1 MDGETA
7 IVRRN
12 RQNSLKSTGPKTKA
26 GKAIAKRNHLRHGLR
41 ANPASL
47 DGEDGR
53 QFNALLRQL
62 VEEVRPR
69 GAIEQGLVH
78 RIAVLLWRL
87 QRATRVD
94 CAVSSLGV
102 RDVAPLRE
110 EAQDWMERVNACWH
124 VEFVQVLDP
133 ALLRQRRAEGRLG
146 PEQIWVRCVRYGIR
160 GLDRLRA
167 DMKRSGAGV
176 TAMMAMLDDL
186 VDQLIRWPQV
196 FRDDSREKLAW
207 LLSAPAAAFWIVEP
221 GDALPG
227 EEGRGSPILS
237 LIPSIEEQR
246 KPGEELPRQLD
257 CLIRSRRET
266 LRQQRNL

>member
-12 RQNSLKSTGPKTKA
+12 RQNCLKSTGPKTKA
-26 GKAIAKRNHLRHGLR
+26 GKAIAKTNRLRHGLR
-41 ANPASL
+41 ANPASF

-53 QFNALLRQL
+53 QFSALLRRLIQ
-62 VEEVRPR
+62 EIRPR
-69 GAIEQGLVH
+69 DALEQGLVH

-87 QRATRVD
+87 QRAARVD
-94 CAVSSLGV
+94 CAVSSLSV

-110 EAQDWMERVNACWH
+110 QAQDWIERVNTCWH
-124 VEFVQVLDP
+124 VEFVQVLDS
-133 ALLRQRRAEGRLG
+133 ALLRQRRAEGLLG
-146 PEQIWVRCVRYGIR
+146 PAQMWVRCVRYGIR

-186 VDQLIRWPQV
+186 VDELIRWPQV

-207 LLSAPAAAFWIVEP
+207 LLGAPAASFWIVEP

-227 EEGRGSPILS
+227 EEGRGWPILS
-237 LIPSIEEQR
+237 LIPNIEDQR
-246 KPGEELPRQLD
+246 KSGEALSRELQ
-257 CLIRSRRET
+257 
-266 LRQQRNL
+266 